1 MEEKLKKSALVDAL
15 LFTAFSCVNVMA
27 AETVPANSQIYKEA
41 KSLSKVPANS
51 KVFTGKAEVIPMS
64 QQVPGMPVHNG
75 IVIFEPGANSLL
87 SSVVKVEPEYM
98 EKKLELLNLVTL

>member
-1 MEEKLKKSALVDAL
+1 MEEKLKKSALVGAL

-64 QQVPGMPVHNG
+64 NKFPVCRVHNG
-75 IVIFEPGANSLL
+75 L
-87 SSVVKVEPEYM
+87 
-98 EKKLELLNLVTL
+98 

>member
-1 MEEKLKKSALVDAL
+1 MEDKLKKSALVDAL

-51 KVFTGKAEVIPMS
+51 NVFTGKAES
-64 QQVPGMPVHNG
+64 YSD
-75 IVIFEPGANSLL
+75 EPT
-87 SSVVKVEPEYM
+87 SSRYAGFTT
-98 EKKLELLNLVTL
+98 EL

>member
-75 IVIFEPGANSLL
+75 IVIFEVDVL
-87 SSVVKVEPEYM
+87 
-98 EKKLELLNLVTL
+98 

>member
-51 KVFTGKAEVIPMS
+51 KVFKQNININIPC
-64 QQVPGMPVHNG
+64 QYLVA
-75 IVIFEPGANSLL
+75 IYI
-87 SSVVKVEPEYM
+87 KR
-98 EKKLELLNLVTL
+98 LLNSDTVI